1 MRRYLDDMREL
12 ALPLT
17 GQQDLDP
24 LLARVGD
31 ARIVLLGEASHGT
44 HEYYTWRT
52 AITQRLVA
60 ELGFSFVAVEGDW
73 PDCEQVDRAVT
84 LAAGAPADPR
94 AALAS
99 YERWPTWMWANEEVA
114 DLVTWLRDWNAGRDP
129 HERVGFHG
137 LDVYSLWDSLRA
149 ILRYLEEHEPGA
161 VETALSAFR
170 CLEPYG
176 EDPQEYALAT
186 RWVPQTCENAV
197 IEILCTLRDRTP
209 GDGEDAFAAR
219 QNAEVAVGAERYYRA
234 MVRGGPASWNLR
246 DTHMADT
253 LDRLL
258 EHYGDGAKAVVWE
271 HNTHVGDARHTDMAR
286 RGLVNVGQLA
296 RERHGEDDVVIVG
309 FGSARGTVVAGDSW
323 GAPHEVMPLPPAR
336 SGSLEA
342 LLSGAGISSALFVH
356 PRDVQPEWLT
366 DRLDH
371 RAVGVV
377 YNPAYDHVRNY
388 VPTVVGRRYDAF
400 VFLDETRALRPLP
413 ARASG
418 GEAETFPT
426 GL

>member
-1 MRRYLDDMREL
+1 MKQYIDDMRSL
-12 ALPLT
+12 AQPLA
-17 GQQDLDP
+17 GPDDLDP
-24 LLARVGD
+24 LMERVGD

-52 AITQRLVA
+52 AITRRLVA

-84 LAAGAPADPR
+84 LAPGAPGDPR
-94 AALAS
+94 AALAG

-114 DLVTWLRDWNAGRDP
+114 DLAAWLRRWNADRDR

-149 ILRYLEEHEPGA
+149 ILRYLEQHEPAA
-161 VETALSAFR
+161 VGTAVQAFR
-170 CLEPYG
+170 CFEPYG
-176 EDPQEYALAT
+176 EDPQEYARAT

-197 IEILCTLRDRTP
+197 IEILRTLRDRTP
-209 GDGEDAFAAR
+209 GDSDDAFAAR

-234 MVRGGPASWNLR
+234 MVRGGPTSWNVR

-258 EHYGDGAKAVVWE
+258 EHYGEGAKAIVWE
-271 HNTHVGDARHTDMAR
+271 HNTHVGDARFTDMAA
-286 RGLVNVGQLA
+286 RGLVNVGQLV

-309 FGSARGTVVAGDSW
+309 FGSARGTVVAGDYW
-323 GAPHEVMPLPPAR
+323 GAPHEVMPVPPAR

-342 LLSGAGISSALFVH
+342 LLSGAGIASGLFVH
-356 PRDVQPEWLT
+356 PRGPQPDWLT
-366 DRLDH
+366 DDLDH
-371 RAVGVV
+371 RAIGVV
-377 YNPAYDHVRNY
+377 YNPAYDGFRNY
-388 VPTVVGRRYDAF
+388 VPTVLGRRYDAF
-400 VFLDETRALRPLP
+400 CFVDETRALQPLP
-413 ARASG
+413 VHARAA
-418 GEAETFPT
+418 EPETFPT
-426 GL
+426 GM